1 MEEKRILLLSLGK
14 GKIENLKDAKT
25 QDLVYKG
32 LDVYRK
38 TTYQYIDGQAIEAI
52 NNMFKASLSFLMYS
66 RYSSGIVKTI

>member
-38 TTYQYIDGQAIEAI
+38 TAYQYKDGQAIEAI
-52 NNMFKASLSFLMYS
+52 NNMFKASLSFLKYS